1 MNSTFW
7 IWSHLSFVLLGAS
20 ILSLLVKCQSKF
32 SSVLLCLLI
41 PGLLGILPVGQTDV
55 SGFALAHMGTF
66 SASMLVLLAFQ
77 SLANAGCV
85 EALRAPVLRDM
96 NLFWLILGMILYPAA
111 LGLLSIDVYL
121 PGTHHSMNWC
131 ALAVS
136 AVAMFLRY
144 RLLGLCLAFSV
155 LAHLLVLHESRNLW
169 DYLIDPWLLIAAI
182 VSLFAGMCRSLVAK
196 KTPRERLQSPTGGTV
211 ESHS

>member
-1 MNSTFW
+1 
-7 IWSHLSFVLLGAS
+7 
-20 ILSLLVKCQSKF
+20 
-32 SSVLLCLLI
+32 
-41 PGLLGILPVGQTDV
+41 
-55 SGFALAHMGTF
+55 
-66 SASMLVLLAFQ
+66 
-77 SLANAGCV
+77 
-85 EALRAPVLRDM
+85 
-96 NLFWLILGMILYPAA
+96 
-111 LGLLSIDVYL
+111 
-121 PGTHHSMNWC
+121 MNWC

-144 RLLGLCLAFSV
+144 RILGLCLAFSV

>member
-1 MNSTFW
+1 MNLTFW

-111 LGLLSIDVYL
+111 LGLLHIDTYSF
-121 PGTHHSMNWC
+121 GYGNAMSWC
-131 ALAVS
+131 MLTISSLAV
-136 AVAMFLRY
+136 VGRHQM
-144 RLLGLCLAFSV
+144 LGLCLALAV
-155 LAHLLVLHESRNLW
+155 LADLLRLTESPNLW
-169 DYLIDPWLLIAAI
+169 DYLIDPWLWMAAVI
-182 VSLFAGMCRSLVAK
+182 ELVFRTVRQRLEQR
-196 KTPRERLQSPTGGTV
+196 TPCEP
-211 ESHS
+211 